1 MKKNST
7 TFILI
12 ISIIVT
18 IASVSLFVFFLKI
31 IKNKNQHTS
40 TTLITLQDKLQE
52 KEDSIINA
60 SKISEIKLIQ
70 ESMNNYF
77 VDSDKIDVFVDY
89 LEEIGSGFSSKVSVK
104 SIEASQKTKDIISIK
119 LSITGSFG
127 AVMRTISFLE
137 NIPYQINITQIYF
150 NKNEKQDRT
159 KTSSL
164 PAWQAD
170 VSFNILSLN

>member
-1 MKKNST
+1 MKKNNT

-12 ISIIVT
+12 VSIIVT
-18 IASVSLFVFFLKI
+18 IISILLFVFFLGI

-40 TTLITLQDKLQE
+40 TVLITLQDKLKE

-60 SKISEIKLIQ
+60 SKITEINLIR
-70 ESMNNYF
+70 ESINNYF
-77 VDSDKIDVFVDY
+77 VDSNKIDVFVDY
-89 LEEIGSGFSSKVSVK
+89 LEEMGSGFSSKVSVK
-104 SIEASQKTKDIISIK
+104 SIETSQKVKDIISIK

-150 NKNEKQDRT
+150 NKNEKQNGA
-159 KTSSL
+159 KASSL
-164 PAWQAD
+164 PVWQAD
-170 VSFNILSLN
+170 VTFNILSLN